1 MAYTKTEKALHRIY
15 LKNYFLSRSSL
26 EMEEILVGPKI
37 KELEIQEY
45 VFITGLARS
54 GTTALMRQ
62 IFETDDYASLQ
73 YSNMPMLLMPNL
85 WKKKLNLEAHERAH
99 KDGIIVD
106 GNSPEEFDEYFWK
119 AFLKDR
125 YIQEGMMPH
134 EVPGDVLK
142 KYMTYVALICH
153 SKNKTRYVSK
163 NNNNI
168 LRLDAL
174 RQMPNNL
181 IFVLFRD
188 PFSHASSLMKLDRSF
203 TQSQEEDPFA
213 LEYFNFLGHHEF
225 GLGHKPFWLTEAFKE
240 RVDRFSKDQIE
251 YWIAVWINYYQ
262 YLLEQNP
269 EQLHLLCFEDLIQ
282 EPARVYQY
290 VADTIQSTKLRIPES
305 RHRPASY
312 QAIDCDPD
320 LLKEAQE
327 IYQRLKALLPY

>member
-15 LKNYFLSRSSL
+15 LKNYFLSRSSM

-37 KELEIQEY
+37 KDLEIQEY

-62 IFETDDYASLQ
+62 IFETKDYASLQ

-119 AFLKDR
+119 AFLKDS
-125 YIQEGMMPH
+125 YIQDGLVPH
-134 EVPGDVLK
+134 EVPEDILK
-142 KYMTYVALICH
+142 KYMTYVALVCH

-174 RQMPNNL
+174 RQIPNHL

-203 TQSQEEDPFA
+203 TESQQEDPFA

-225 GLGHKPFWLTEAFKE
+225 GLGHKPFWLTDKFKE
-240 RVDRFSKDQIE
+240 RVERYNKDQIE

-262 YLLEQNP
+262 YLLEQHA
-269 EQLHLLCFEDLIQ
+269 EQVHLICFEDLIQ
-282 EPARVYQY
+282 EPARVYNY
-290 VADTIQSTKLRIPES
+290 VSDTIQSTELNIPES
-305 RHRPASY
+305 KHRPSSY
-312 QAIDCDPD
+312 QTIECDPA
-320 LLKEAQE
+320 LLQEAQE
-327 IYQRLKALLPY
+327 LYHKLKAKRSY